1 MITQLDSSLI
11 LGIFL
16 FLLLLT
22 AASSWMM
29 NKIAQNFYLNDN
41 SQSRFTITDLEL
53 SENKAVLQQKISKMD
68 TFVKQK
74 VALHL
79 KVDYVFMI
87 SCYLGVALICLIASS
102 KTDNATLKSVLMVL
116 GYLQIVAWAFDI
128 IENIFLSKW
137 LYDQDFSI
145 NFGLFK
151 TMVRAKFLLAVTGL
165 AVGLLALI
173 FHSIF

>member
-11 LGIFL
+11 LGIFM

-22 AASSWMM
+22 ATSSWMM

-41 SQSRFTITDLEL
+41 AHSRFTITDLEL
-53 SENKAVLQQKISKMD
+53 SKNKIVLQQKIGKMD
-68 TFVKQK
+68 AFVKQK

-79 KVDYVFMI
+79 KIDYVFMI
-87 SCYLGVALICLIASS
+87 SCYIGVALICFIASS
-102 KTDNATLKSVLMVL
+102 KTDNVTLKSVLMIL
-116 GYLQIVAWAFDI
+116 GYLQIIAWAFDI
-128 IENIFLSKW
+128 IENLLLTKW
-137 LYDQDFSI
+137 LDNQDFSV

-165 AVGLLALI
+165 AMGLLALLSQ
-173 FHSIF
+173 SIF